1 MEESRPDDVLRV
13 GISARDDLA
22 VASAELHHAIER
34 AHPSPGGPKAEQG
47 HVKIPLPGLGTR
59 SASGAAMLDLKSLR
73 LEPGDVLS
81 YRVRVADNRPP
92 RLGPNVA
99 WSPRQT
105 LAIVAQAESM
115 QARRGQA
122 ERSEARAKLDALKEA
137 AAANRKETEGLRYAA
152 DAASRGN
159 GAWDEARRQA
169 LADRA
174 AEARSVVDRLH
185 GLARDLDR
193 GSRFRPLA
201 PPARRAAA
209 EAENGRAALDRAE
222 DQEDPARRLAEL
234 RQADAQLAALANR
247 LDDLQRQF
255 DALAG
260 RPEADDSPPVD
271 PEAGPGLGDL
281 AGPSAGAGPGA
292 ADSGELPDLLRRR
305 PGRAWGELPGHLR
318 TEILQMTRGRY
329 RDDYERLIQL
339 YFREIAAGAVPE
351 SSGRDRSP

>member
-1 MEESRPDDVLRV
+1 
-13 GISARDDLA
+13 
-22 VASAELHHAIER
+22 
-34 AHPSPGGPKAEQG
+34 
-47 HVKIPLPGLGTR
+47 
-59 SASGAAMLDLKSLR
+59 
-73 LEPGDVLS
+73 
-81 YRVRVADNRPP
+81 
-92 RLGPNVA
+92 
-99 WSPRQT
+99 
-105 LAIVAQAESM
+105 M

-122 ERSEARAKLDALKEA
+122 ERAETQAKLDALKEA

-169 LADRA
+169 LANRA

-193 GSRFRPLA
+193 ASRFRPLA
-201 PPARRAAA
+201 PSARRAAA
-209 EAENGRAALDRAE
+209 TEAENGRAALDRAG

-234 RQADAQLAALANR
+234 RQADARLAALANR

-255 DALAG
+255 DVLAG
-260 RPEADDSPPVD
+260 RPAADASPGD

-292 ADSGELPDLLRRR
+292 ADSVELPDLLLRR